1 MRVMQYVLFMI
12 DKLNLLVR
20 KFASK
25 PSRDK
30 MISRDQS
37 RRGEIDNDE
46 DKSVEDKSVEKK
58 SICSVDVNKIMR
70 IDNAF
75 PTNMLMFCD
84 REGENE
90 SLKLL
95 HFKRS
100 KDIKRSSTF

>member
-1 MRVMQYVLFMI
+1 MQYVLFII

-25 PSRDK
+25 PSRDGI
-30 MISRDQS
+30 ISRNQFEQD
-37 RRGEIDNDE
+37 EINNDE
-46 DKSVEDKSVEKK
+46 GKSVEDKSVEGKNVR
-58 SICSVDVNKIMR
+58 SASVNKIMR

-75 PTNMLMFCD
+75 STNILMFCD
-84 REGENE
+84 RESENE
-90 SLKLL
+90 SLELL